1 MTDKDAEIEKLLD
14 DARNEGAAGAFGAA
28 VHVAS
33 VALRSNTVCSHGM
46 GNDEID
52 ICDGCEYD
60 WEQRVS
66 ALPKDI
72 AALTPADA
80 TAWLAERL
88 RQERLS
94 VLREVEDYYGEVED
108 YYGSDDMAL
117 WLDRWIHRE
126 QEAQLSRPKEPK

>member
-94 VLREVEDYYGEVED
+94 VLRCVALVASAFGV
-108 YYGSDDMAL
+108 DDMAL